1 MCDIIG
7 NNSRSVKV
15 KALFDSGSQQ
25 TYAANRLVKILN
37 LKPLREIS
45 MLVKTFASEAKR
57 TEAKEYEIII
67 KAANG
72 EAVPV
77 KAVGVP
83 TICDK
88 IAGQVV
94 KKAVK
99 KHPFL
104 QTLR

>member
-1 MCDIIG
+1 M
-7 NNSRSVKV
+7 
-15 KALFDSGSQQ
+15 
-25 TYAANRLVKILN
+25 
-37 LKPLREIS
+37 
-45 MLVKTFASEAKR
+45 
-57 TEAKEYEIII
+57 II

-104 QTLR
+104 QTLRLADSGDNVDVHIELLLGADIYWKLVSGEVMRQI